1 VLRNSLHHVNTVLLV
16 MHYFTAK
23 FTVYRCVCRLKL
35 HWLECRAV
43 MFQGRNTNQRVH
55 VSLNASWRHWDFYFR
70 GVCLSSWELSVS
82 CFLYWSLGFI
92 WSSFNSRLAEWT
104 LWNNFMYLTPSY
116 FPSGRYCGNFFIFFS
131 PKICC
136 LAEAIVCFYFC
147 IFPSQ
152 LGGRGSVPQ
161 FSKKLL
167 PKP

>member
-1 VLRNSLHHVNTVLLV
+1 

-23 FTVYRCVCRLKL
+23 FAVYCCVCRLQTAQT
-35 HWLECRAV
+35 WVQGGNVSRSECRSTCACFIACQLEALIFL
-43 MFQGRNTNQRVH
+43 FQR
-55 VSLNASWRHWDFYFR
+55 
-70 GVCLSSWELSVS
+70 CMSSFELSFS

-92 WSSFNSRLAEWT
+92 WSSFISRLAEWT